1 LIRRL
6 LVRRLLLL
14 RGLTETTLHRGL
26 LLYWFLLLNRS
37 LLHSLGLLRGG
48 QLSLQRCQLC
58 FKLQLLRGLT
68 RLSCL
73 LHLGLGVI
81 FLRLFPRSCTYT
93 NGHVLGHLGFGAT
106 LLTYRRLAVLAAGR
120 VEVTGSIRGRLRG
133 LCRTSCRLLR
143 VSLLTAEDRCD
154 TGVNRL
160 RGLG

>member
-1 LIRRL
+1 
-6 LVRRLLLL
+6 LLLL

-73 LHLGLGVI
+73 LHSGLGVI
-81 FLRLFPRSCTYT
+81 FLGLLAGGRADT

-106 LLTYRRLAVLAAGR
+106 LLAYRRLAVLTAGR
-120 VEVTGSIRGRLRG
+120 VEVTGRRRG
-133 LCRTSCRLLR
+133 LPTNEVLHRLL
-143 VSLLTAEDRCD
+143 VLLVRRLLSSRLAYCLTTEDRGD
-154 TGVNRL
+154 TRINRL